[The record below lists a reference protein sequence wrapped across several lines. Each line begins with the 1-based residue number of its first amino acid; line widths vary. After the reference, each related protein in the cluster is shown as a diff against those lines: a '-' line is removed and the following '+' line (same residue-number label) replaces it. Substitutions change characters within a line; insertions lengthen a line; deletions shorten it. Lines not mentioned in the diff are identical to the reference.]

1 MNIPKFAIDNYQFTI
16 TAFVFLLVLGLSSY
30 FGMPRSE
37 DPIMDFPGVTVI
49 AIYPG
54 ATPKDIESQV
64 AEPIEEGI
72 NELDDVSE
80 IVTEISDGVAVVR
93 VEFTYGIDPDDK
105 FDEVQAKVTG
115 LRKDLPE
122 DLYSIEIQKQSTS
135 TVAIFQLALVSP
147 TASYAQLEAEAERL
161 QKIVEKVEGVRKMD
175 IEAFPDQEV
184 RIALNPIKM
193 KQMNISIDDIE
204 RAFQSNNANIPGGA
218 IKISQKLFNIKT
230 SGSYSNIEQIKNTV
244 VGSHQGKIIYL
255 KSIADVF
262 MDYQDERWL
271 SRYNGERSLV
281 LTVQQKEGFNI
292 FNVANPIKE
301 KLSETALADDIRVE
315 YVYDQAAGVE
325 ERVSGFTNNLLQGIF
340 LVGII
345 ILLVLG
351 FRSASV
357 VMIAI
362 PTSILVG
369 LWVVNYFELGLQ
381 QMSIA
386 GLVVALGLLVDN
398 SIAVIENTER
408 FMAQGFS
415 PREAAIKGTTQLVTP
430 LISATLTTVLAFV
443 PIIMMPETTGEFIKA
458 LPVTV
463 IAVLAASLIG
473 AISLTPF
480 MASRILKRKKAQA
493 TSTETSKS
501 LGLRLLQGFV
511 AGPYRRGL
519 QWSLRNKALT
529 IGFALASFVGSLMLF
544 PYVGV
549 SFFPKAEKPIFRVT
563 INLPNGSNLDAT
575 DDVVSYVEAVLRSKD
590 DVDYYASNIG
600 HGNPRIYY
608 NTFPRNFASNYGEI
622 LVQLKEY
629 EVANFYALL
638 DDLRSEF
645 SQYPNARIDV
655 REFVQGPPT
664 EAPIAIKIYGN
675 DLKKL
680 QEYSRQVESL
690 ALEHPGALNVD
701 NSLRTSSTDIFFNIN
716 RDKAMIFG
724 VPVFQIDKTIRSF
737 VNGSTIGKLRND
749 DAEEFPV
756 VMRYDFEDKFKL
768 DDFDKIQVR
777 SLANRDIP
785 LGQLASMEFAQAPTQ
800 IGHLNTDRVASVL
813 GDVANG
819 FILDDVVADL
829 SLQMDQLNW
838 EEGYYYEFK
847 GELEERE
854 KSFGGLGI
862 ASLMALILIM
872 GVLIIQFRSFS
883 QPLII
888 FSALPLAI
896 IGSILTLFFVG
907 VSFSFTAFIGLI
919 SLIGIAIN
927 NSIVLVDFANRM
939 REEGKS
945 IAEAAQLAGEVRF
958 IPIVLTTLTTI
969 LGLLPLT
976 LAGGSMWAPMGW
988 TIIGGLL
995 TSTTFVLLLVPI
1007 LYQLFT
1013 PKVVTEE
1020 SNF

>member
-16 TAFVFLLVLGLSSY
+16 TAFVFLLVLGISSY

-37 DPIMDFPGVTVI
+37 DPVMDLPAVTVI

-54 ATPKDIESQV
+54 ATPKDVESQV
-64 AEPIEEGI
+64 ADPIEEAV
-72 NELDDVSE
+72 NELDDVVE
-80 IVTEISDGVAVVR
+80 IVTDISDGVAVIQI
-93 VEFTYGIDPDDK
+93 EFTFGVDPKDK

-115 LRKDLPE
+115 LSKELPD
-122 DLYSIEIQKQSTS
+122 DLYSLEVREQSTT
-135 TVAIFQLALVSP
+135 TVAIFQLALVSSS
-147 TASYAQLEAEAERL
+147 ASYAQLEEEADRL
-161 QKIVEKVEGVRKMD
+161 KKIVEKVDGVRKMK
-175 IEAFPDQEV
+175 IEAYPDQEV
-184 RIALNPIKM
+184 RIALQPIKM
-193 KQMNISIDDIE
+193 KQLNVSLDDIE

-230 SGSYSNIEQIKNTV
+230 SGSYSDVEEIKNTV
-244 VGSHQGKIIYL
+244 VGSYQGKIIYL

-262 MDYQDERWL
+262 MDYQDERWV
-271 SRYNGERSLV
+271 SRFNGERSLV
-281 LTVQQKEGFNI
+281 LTIQQKEGYNI
-292 FNVANPIKE
+292 FDVANPIQE
-301 KLSETALADDIRVE
+301 KIAATPLADDVRVE
-315 YVYDQAAGVE
+315 YVYDQSAGVE
-325 ERVSGFTNNLLQGIF
+325 DRVSGFTNNLLQGIL
-340 LVGII
+340 LVGVI
-345 ILLVLG
+345 ILFVLG

-362 PTSILVG
+362 PTSILIG

-408 FMAQGFS
+408 FMAEGLS
-415 PREAAIKGTTQLVTP
+415 ARAAAIKGTSQLVTP
-430 LISATLTTVLAFV
+430 LLSATLTTVLAFV

-463 IAVLAASLIG
+463 IAVLAASFLG

-480 MASRILKRKKAQA
+480 LASRFLRGKKI
-493 TSTETSKS
+493 STEGPAQSI
-501 LGLRLLQGFV
+501 GLRTLQRFV
-511 AGPYRRGL
+511 TGPYRRAL
-519 QWSLRNKALT
+519 QWSLNHKALT
-529 IGFALASFVGSLMLF
+529 IGIALTSFVGSLLLF

-549 SFFPKAEKPIFRVT
+549 SFFPKAEKPIFRIT
-563 INLPNGSNLDAT
+563 ISLPNGSNLDAT
-575 DDVVSYVEAVLRSKD
+575 DEVVSYVEEVLNSKE
-590 DVDYYASNIG
+590 DVAYYASNIG

-622 LVQLKEY
+622 LVQLKAY
-629 EVANFYALL
+629 EVADFYALL

-645 SQYPNARIDV
+645 GQYANARIDV

-675 DLKKL
+675 DLDKL
-680 QEYSRQVESL
+680 QDYAQQVERVASQ
-690 ALEHPGALNVD
+690 HPGAINID
-701 NSLRTSSTDIFFNIN
+701 NSLRTSSTDIYFNIN
-716 RDKAMIFG
+716 RDKAMLFG
-724 VPVFQIDKTIRSF
+724 VPIFQIDKTIRSF
-737 VNGSTIGKLRND
+737 VNGTTIGTLRND
-749 DAEEFPV
+749 DADEYPV
-756 VMRYDFEDKFKL
+756 VMRYDFDERFQL

-777 SLANRDIP
+777 SLSNHDIP
-785 LGQLASMEFAQAPTQ
+785 LGQLASMEFTQAPTQ

-813 GDVANG
+813 GDVAQG
-819 FILDDVVADL
+819 YILDDVVAEL
-829 SLQMDQLNW
+829 STQLEALDW
-838 EEGYYYEFK
+838 AEGYSFEFK

-896 IGSILTLFFVG
+896 IGSILALFIVG
-907 VSFSFTAFIGLI
+907 ISFSFTAFIGLV

-945 IAEAAQLAGEVRF
+945 IDEAAQLAGEVRF
-958 IPIVLTTLTTI
+958 VPIVLTTLTTI

-1007 LYQLFT
+1007 LYQLFS
-1013 PKVVTEE
+1013 PAVLPAEQ
-1020 SNF
+1020 